1 MQVSTPTSTSKSNPA
16 ARRVLLCVGGGI
28 AAYKAV
34 ELVRRL
40 RDAGC
45 DVRVAMTQNAQRFVG
60 AVSFAAVS
68 ANPVRAS
75 LWDEDAEAAMGHI
88 ELARWAQQV
97 LIAPAT
103 ANILAKLA
111 HGLADDLVSTL
122 CLATTAPVTVAPA
135 MNLRMWQHTAT
146 QANLETL
153 RARGVQVIGPDDGAQ
168 ACGEFGPG
176 RMREPADI
184 VERLF
189 AAMPGTGPVDAAA
202 STRDLQGRRIVIT
215 AGPTFEDLDP
225 VRYLGNRSSGR
236 MGFALAAAAAR
247 RGAQVQLIAGPV
259 TLPTPPGV
267 QRIDVRSAAQMHTAA
282 QAALPADVFIGAAAV
297 ADFAPRTRAPDKLKK
312 RDLGDGDALTVDLV
326 RTPDVL
332 ADIAKSARRP
342 TLVVGFAA
350 ETRADALE
358 AYAREK
364 LSSKGLDLIAA
375 NHVGA
380 SDSGFDSDSNNLTV
394 YARDA
399 EHALG
404 RASKTHLAERLLD
417 LVVQRLTTQAT

>member
-1 MQVSTPTSTSKSNPA
+1 MQAVTPTSESAKSTS
-16 ARRVLLCVGGGI
+16 RRVLLCVGGGI
-28 AAYKAV
+28 AAYKSV

-45 DVRVAMTQNAQRFVG
+45 EVRVAMTHNAQRFVG

-68 ANPVRAS
+68 GHPVRAS
-75 LWDEDAEAAMGHI
+75 LWDEDAEAAMGHV

-103 ANILAKLA
+103 ANVLAKLA

-122 CLATTAPVTVAPA
+122 CLATTAPITVAPA
-135 MNLRMWQHTAT
+135 MNLRMWEHPAT
-146 QANLETL
+146 QRNIETL
-153 RARGVQVIGPDDGAQ
+153 RAHGVQVIGPDDGAQ

-176 RMREPADI
+176 RMREPVDI
-184 VERLF
+184 VEALL
-189 AAMPGTGPVDAAA
+189 AAMPHAGPADADA
-202 STRDLQGRRIVIT
+202 SIQDLEGRRIIIT

-259 TLPTPPGV
+259 HLSTPPDV
-267 QRIDVRSAAQMHTAA
+267 HRIDVRSAAQMHAAA

-297 ADFAPRTRAPDKLKK
+297 ADFAPRTLASDKLKK
-312 RDLGDGDALTVDLV
+312 RDLGTGETLTVELV

-332 ADIAKSARRP
+332 ADVASCAQRP

-358 AYAREK
+358 TYAREK
-364 LSSKGLDLIAA
+364 LHSKGLDLVAA
-375 NHVGA
+375 NHVGT
-380 SDSGFDSDSNNLTV
+380 SDSGFDSDSNTLTV
-394 YARDA
+394 YARDS

-404 RASKTHLAERLLD
+404 RAPKTRLAERLLD
-417 LVVQRLTTQAT
+417 LIAQRLATPDA